1 MTLKVAL
8 TGSIGMGKS
17 TVAKMFAERGVPLF
31 EADEA
36 VHRLYRSGPLV
47 EEIERRF
54 PGSTGP
60 QGVDRIK
67 LAKVLLATGEEI
79 GAVEAIVHP
88 AVRKEREAFIAANA
102 DAPILLFDIPLLF
115 ETGGEKDFDCAIVVT
130 APAEVQRRRVL
141 ARAGMRPQFLDV
153 ILARQMPDAEKR
165 ARADYVIDNGST
177 LAATEAQ
184 VEDLLMQLRERA
196 ALRS

>member
-36 VHRLYRSGPLV
+36 VHRLYRAGPLV

-60 QGVDRIK
+60 QGVDRMK
-67 LAKVLLATGEEI
+67 LTKVLLATGEEI
-79 GAVEAIVHP
+79 AAVEAIVHP
-88 AVRKEREAFIAANA
+88 AVRKEREAFIAAHVG
-102 DAPILLFDIPLLF
+102 APILLFDIPLLF
-115 ETGGEKDFDCAIVVT
+115 ETGGEKDFDAVIVVS
-130 APAEVQRRRVL
+130 APADVQRRRVL

-153 ILARQMPDAEKR
+153 IIARQMPDAEKR
-165 ARADYVIDNGST
+165 ERAEFVIDNGST

-184 VEDLLMQLRERA
+184 VEDILRQLRD
-196 ALRS
+196 RSAD

>member
-17 TVAKMFAERGVPLF
+17 TVAKMFVERGIPLF
-31 EADEA
+31 EADDA
-36 VHRLYRSGPLV
+36 VHRLYRSGPVV

-67 LAKVLLATGEEI
+67 LAKVLLATGQEI
-79 GAVEAIVHP
+79 ADVEAIVHP
-88 AVRKEREAFIAANA
+88 AVRAERDAFIAAHA

-115 ETGGEKDFDCAIVVT
+115 ETRGEDDFDVVIVVT
-130 APAEVQRRRVL
+130 APADVQRRRVL
-141 ARAGMRPQFLDV
+141 ARAGMRPQFLKV
-153 ILARQMPDAEKR
+153 ILDRQMPDAEKR
-165 ARADYVIDNGST
+165 ARADLIIDNGST

-184 VEDLLMQLRERA
+184 VEDIVTRLWELAVR
-196 ALRS
+196 

>member
-17 TVAKMFAERGVPLF
+17 TVAKMFAERGVPVF
-31 EADEA
+31 EADAA

-47 EEIERRF
+47 DEIERRF

-67 LAKVLLATGEEI
+67 LAKVLMAKGEEVS
-79 GAVEAIVHP
+79 AVEAIVHP
-88 AVRKEREAFIAANA
+88 AVRAERDQFIAEHS

-115 ETGGEKDFDCAIVVT
+115 ETGGEKDFDVAIVVS

-141 ARAGMRPQFLDV
+141 ARPGMRPQFLDM
-153 ILARQMPDAEKR
+153 ILARQMPDEEKR
-165 ARADYVIDNGST
+165 ARADFVIDNGGT
-177 LAATEAQ
+177 IEETERQ
-184 VEDLLMQLRERA
+184 VEQILACLRLSAGE
-196 ALRS
+196 

>member
-17 TVAKMFAERGVPLF
+17 TVAKMFAERGIPLF
-31 EADEA
+31 EADDV

-60 QGVDRIK
+60 LGVDRIK
-67 LAKVLLATGEEI
+67 LAKQLQAKGEEI
-79 GAVEAIVHP
+79 AAVEAIVHP
-88 AVRKEREAFIAANA
+88 AVAKEREAFIGEHA
-102 DAPILLFDIPLLF
+102 DEPILLFDIPLLF
-115 ETGGEKDFDCAIVVT
+115 ETGGEEDFDFVIVVS

-141 ARAGMRPQFLDV
+141 ARAGMRPQFLDI
-153 ILARQMPDAEKR
+153 ILERQMPDAEKKM
-165 ARADYVIDNGST
+165 RADFVIDNGST
-177 LAATEAQ
+177 LAAAEAQ
-184 VEDLLMQLRERA
+184 VDYILTRLRGLA
-196 ALRS
+196 AL

>member
-1 MTLKVAL
+1 MSLNVAL

-17 TVAKMFAERGVPLF
+17 TVAKMFAQRGIPLF

-36 VHRLYRSGPLV
+36 VHRLYRAGPLV
-47 EEIERRF
+47 DEIEQRF

-60 QGVDRIK
+60 EGVDRIK

-79 GAVEAIVHP
+79 AAVEAIVHP
-88 AVRKEREAFIAANA
+88 AVRKEREAFVAEHQ

-115 ETGGEKDFDCAIVVT
+115 ETGGEAEFDFVIVVS

-141 ARAGMRPQFLDV
+141 ARAGMRPQFLEV
-153 ILARQMPDAEKR
+153 ILQRQMPDAEKR
-165 ARADYVIDNGST
+165 LRADFVIDNGST
-177 LAATEAQ
+177 LAHAEAQ
-184 VEDLLMQLRERA
+184 VEYILARLRELA
-196 ALRS
+196 AL

>member
-17 TVAKMFAERGVPLF
+17 TVAKMFAARGIPLF

-47 EEIERRF
+47 EAIEQRF

-60 QGVDRIK
+60 EGVDRIK
-67 LAKVLLATGEEI
+67 LAKVLMASGEDI
-79 GAVEAIVHP
+79 AAVEAIVHP
-88 AVRKEREAFIAANA
+88 AVAREREQFIAEHS

-115 ETGGEKDFDCAIVVT
+115 ETGAEDDFDFVIVVT
-130 APAEVQRRRVL
+130 APEEVQRRRVL
-141 ARAGMRPQFLDV
+141 ARAGMRPQFLKV
-153 ILARQMPDAEKR
+153 ILERQMPDPQKR
-165 ARADYVIDNGST
+165 LRADFIIDNGST
-177 LAATEAQ
+177 LERTEAQ
-184 VEDLLMQLRERA
+184 VNYILTRLRELA
-196 ALRS
+196 AH

>member
-17 TVAKMFAERGVPLF
+17 TVAKMFVDRGIPLF
-31 EADEA
+31 EADAA

-67 LAKVLLATGEEI
+67 LAKALMARGEEVAAI
-79 GAVEAIVHP
+79 EAIVHP
-88 AVRKEREAFIAANA
+88 AVRREREAFIREHAGE
-102 DAPILLFDIPLLF
+102 PILLFDIPLLF
-115 ETGGEKDFDCAIVVT
+115 ETRGDEEFDFVIVVT
-130 APAEVQRRRVL
+130 APEDVQRRRVL
-141 ARAGMRPQFLDV
+141 ARPGMRPQFLEV
-153 ILARQMPDAEKR
+153 ILARQMPDADKR
-165 ARADYVIDNGST
+165 IRADFIIDNGST
-177 LAATEAQ
+177 LERTEAQ
-184 VEDLLMQLRERA
+184 VDYLLARLRELA
-196 ALRS
+196 DK